1 MDDGLVADDVDAAVL
16 PGIAEDLAGKFEL
29 RPLLERILRR
39 SVELLGGDAGS
50 ICSVD
55 EAAGVYRKE
64 ADIGVACQ
72 SGRSFPLTEGMTG
85 AVVRARGPVQFA
97 DYRTVPGG
105 HVGARDRET
114 LRGVVG
120 VPILWRG
127 GVVGA
132 CVVFSRDPARVF
144 GAADITRLELFARHA
159 AVALANAR
167 LYQEAEAHARAE
179 AAGAERDRLVREVHD
194 TVAQGLASVI
204 VHLDAAARGI
214 GDAAADPAQEID
226 RARESAVTALA
237 ETRRTVLGLA
247 PSPLEGR
254 SLAEALELELGWANR
269 TGNLDVRLVEAGPP
283 QPVPAGLAHQLF
295 RIAQEAL
302 TNAVRHAGAGSVR
315 IGVIHEDGAV
325 AVLVQDD
332 GQGLRPGRAGG
343 LDRPA
348 RHGRAG
354 PADRRHPGRRLGGRL
369 GHPGPGPG
377 PGRRR
382 RRRPDP
388 GPGRRPAP
396 PSPGPAW
403 SGCWPRASRPCRW
416 PARSTRSTPPWTR
429 TGCWRRTWCWLTWT
443 CPTPTAWPACGRCAP
458 WTRPRSCWCCARA
471 ATRSA
476 RPAPCGPAPAA
487 GWSRTPAAPSWP
499 GPLLAAAQGRA
510 VLPAAALS
518 GVTDAVALTEREREV
533 FALARR
539 GLRDKQIAE
548 RLTISV
554 KTVEKHV
561 GAVLRKTG
569 ARNRTELATL
579 GEIPTIRTGSI
590 PGAPGDALRPS
601 VGPCQSYR
609 PGRSWP
615 GPTGTATAWPRST
628 SSTT

>member
-1 MDDGLVADDVDAAVL
+1 MDDGLVADGVDAAVL
-16 PGIAEDLAGKFEL
+16 HGIAEDLAGKFEL

-72 SGRSFPLTEGMTG
+72 SGQVFPLTEGMTG

-105 HVGARDRET
+105 HVGARDRAS

-120 VPILWRG
+120 VPILWRD

-179 AAGAERDRLVREVHD
+179 AAGSERDRLVREVHD

-204 VHLDAAARGI
+204 VHLDAAARGV
-214 GDAAADPAQEID
+214 GDPAGRGSDPAQEID

-254 SLAEALELELGWANR
+254 SLTEALQLELGWANR

-302 TNAVRHAGAGSVR
+302 TNTVRHAGAGSVR

-332 GQGLRPGRAGG
+332 GQGFAPGEPAGSIGLRGMAERARLIGGTLDVDSVAGWGTRVRVRAPLGAAVADRTRVLVAAPHPITRAGVVRLLAAGEPALEVAGEVDSVDAALDAYRLLAPDVVLVHLDLPDPDG
-343 LDRPA
+343 LAGVRALRTLDPA
-348 RHGRAG
+348 AVVLVLCAGRDQEHAAATLRAG
-354 PADRRHPGRRLGGRL
+354 ASGWLVEDAGGTEL
-369 GHPGPGPG
+369 
-377 PGRRR
+377 
-382 RRRPDP
+382 
-388 GPGRRPAP
+388 
-396 PSPGPAW
+396 
-403 SGCWPRASRPCRW
+403 
-416 PARSTRSTPPWTR
+416 
-429 TGCWRRTWCWLTWT
+429 
-443 CPTPTAWPACGRCAP
+443 
-458 WTRPRSCWCCARA
+458 ARA
-471 ATRSA
+471 
-476 RPAPCGPAPAA
+476 
-487 GWSRTPAAPSWP
+487 
-499 GPLLAAAQGRA
+499 LLAAAQGRA

-518 GVTDAVALTEREREV
+518 GMTDAVALTEREREV

-579 GEIPTIRTGSI
+579 GEIPTVRTGSI
-590 PGAPGDALRPS
+590 PGAPG
-601 VGPCQSYR
+601 
-609 PGRSWP
+609 
-615 GPTGTATAWPRST
+615 PR
-628 SSTT
+628 